1 MNKYGIRV
9 LSLYLGRTAT
19 PLQEAVHLMEHKPY
33 RPENLMQA
41 EDVATVIINAL
52 SLPRS
57 AEITEIQMR
66 QLRQSSGGEPQ

>member
-1 MNKYGIRV
+1 
-9 LSLYLGRTAT
+9 
-19 PLQEAVHLMEHKPY
+19 LQEAVHLMEHKPY
-33 RPENLMQA
+33 RPEDLMQA

-66 QLRQSSGGEPQ
+66 QLRQSSGGAPQ